1 MLFCWSAVNR
11 HAANSSGGWW
21 DSTFRAAPSSGSHV
35 SDRALSSSLWSVQ
48 LCTFCIFT
56 LQLSFIGI
64 TEACT
69 DLIMLPKHM
78 WPPAQCWGPL
88 YPVKTKTGD
97 CAAILLNLLV
107 LLCRFISP
115 EQFFAV
121 KDEIY
126 WIIICWC
133 KVSNLFE
140 GVCSKNVV
148 NCSKPSWLTSGI
160 LVFRRFN

>member
-1 MLFCWSAVNR
+1 MLFLITKTRKKNKAKLDDIKCKAHLCVVLLKR
-11 HAANSSGGWW
+11 SGGWW

-121 KDEIY
+121 KDDRFIELLFADVKFQTGL
-126 WIIICWC
+126 
-133 KVSNLFE
+133 KVFVL
-140 GVCSKNVV
+140 KM
-148 NCSKPSWLTSGI
+148 L
-160 LVFRRFN
+160 